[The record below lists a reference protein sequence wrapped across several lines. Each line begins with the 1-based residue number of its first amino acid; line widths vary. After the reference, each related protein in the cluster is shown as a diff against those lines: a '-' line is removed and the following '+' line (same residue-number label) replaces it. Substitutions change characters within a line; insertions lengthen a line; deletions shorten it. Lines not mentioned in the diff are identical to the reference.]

1 MGKPLSEIHF
11 LFVLSHYFVV
21 TLSDRFLHGCNVLYD
36 LVKAWANT
44 GSIVVAD
51 SYFASVQA
59 AVRLMSIGL
68 RFIGTV
74 KTATREFP
82 MAYLAAREMTHGRG
96 DRHGV
101 LSKTDCGTSL
111 LAYCWVDR
119 DRRYF
124 ISTCSSLAAGPPCVR
139 QRWTQVD
146 RITPNAAPVSLEI
159 VVAQPMACY
168 LYYAAC
174 GRIDQHNRLRQAS
187 LMLEKKI
194 KTTLWHQRVSM
205 TFFGM
210 CVVDAYRLAI
220 GCQSNKWT
228 KTAAHFFEALAEDL
242 IDNKYEQRALRKRV
256 ARAVAAHGRQSRCSE
271 DGLLPAS
278 KQLCG
283 PTPTKRFKKK
293 NPTHHDQGKCM
304 ICKKSSHA
312 VCREC
317 QDIQPEPTK
326 HQFWICRKPGL
337 ECMGLH
343 ILDKHPDKVL
353 VDSEDEDA
361 EAIVGI

>member
-1 MGKPLSEIHF
+1 
-11 LFVLSHYFVV
+11 
-21 TLSDRFLHGCNVLYD
+21 LSDRFLHGCNVLYD
-36 LVKAWANT
+36 LVKPWANT

-59 AVRLMSIGL
+59 AKRLMSIGL

-74 KTATREFP
+74 KTATKEYP
-82 MAYLAAREMTHGRG
+82 MAYLASKEMPHGRG

-101 LSKTDCGTSL
+101 LSKTDCGTTL

-124 ISTCSSLAAGPPCVR
+124 ISTCSSLAAGPPCIR

-146 RITPNAAPVSLEI
+146 RITPNAEPESLEI
-159 VVAQPMACY
+159 TIAQPYACY

-187 LMLEKKI
+187 LKLETKL
-194 KTTLWHQRVSM
+194 KTTMWNRRVNMSL
-205 TFFGM
+205 FGM
-210 CVVDAYRLAI
+210 TVVDSYDLAK
-220 GCQSNKWT
+220 GCQPRKWDARPST
-228 KTAAHFFEALAEDL
+228 DFFEALAQDL

-256 ARAVAAHGRQSRCSE
+256 ARAAAAHGRVQQSLGE

-278 KQLCG
+278 RQLCG

-293 NPTHHDQGKCM
+293 NPNHHDQGKCM
-304 ICKKSSHA
+304 VCKKTSHA

-317 QDIQPEPTK
+317 QDLQPDPRK
-326 HQFWICRKPGL
+326 KQYWICRKAGL
-337 ECMGLH
+337 ECMGIH

-353 VDSEDEDA
+353 CDSDDDEGCP
-361 EAIVGI
+361 I